1 MEARLQRR
9 VQRYGWD
16 RAETYEE
23 DWRAAIAPAHDRLL
37 ARAALAPGE
46 RVLDVACG
54 TGLLSLR
61 AAALVR
67 PGGSVT
73 AVDLSDRM
81 VERTRERAA
90 AAGVPGLELRS
101 MDAEQLDFADS
112 SFDVVLNG
120 LGLMYSPDPDAALRE
135 ARRVL
140 RPGGR
145 AAIAVWGERRACAW
159 HPVFSIVETRLCSEV
174 CPLFFRLGTGDALA
188 ACLRRAG
195 FAQVASERVPATMSF
210 ASEQH
215 AARAALQ
222 GGALALAWSR
232 FDSRTRDE
240 VVREYVA
247 AIAPFRSGEGYEL
260 PAEFAVAVG
269 QRPGSRDDSGGGVR
283 CPA

>member
-1 MEARLQRR
+1 RRVRGARAATVRDGRHAGRRAQRSRSDHRPGDRQRRHAAAGVMEARLQRR

-101 MDAEQLDFADS
+101 
-112 SFDVVLNG
+112 
-120 LGLMYSPDPDAALRE
+120 
-135 ARRVL
+135 
-140 RPGGR
+140 
-145 AAIAVWGERRACAW
+145 
-159 HPVFSIVETRLCSEV
+159 
-174 CPLFFRLGTGDALA
+174 
-188 ACLRRAG
+188 
-195 FAQVASERVPATMSF
+195 
-210 ASEQH
+210 
-215 AARAALQ
+215 
-222 GGALALAWSR
+222 
-232 FDSRTRDE
+232 
-240 VVREYVA
+240 
-247 AIAPFRSGEGYEL
+247 
-260 PAEFAVAVG
+260 
-269 QRPGSRDDSGGGVR
+269 
-283 CPA
+283 